1 MSDRMLIY
9 TGLILAGAALVILI
23 IYFMLMK
30 IRWTKLKHQLDA
42 EYGEINNPA
51 HDRKTRK

>member
-1 MSDRMLIY
+1 MSDRMLFY
-9 TGLILAGAALVILI
+9 TGLILAGVALVILI